1 MEALCC
7 SFLESKIGENKYCQ
21 VQIAYNYN
29 SKQID
34 WKEQDKECYNIWG
47 YEQLPQGTLP
57 QQPLQ
62 QGMTQPQSQQLP
74 GQLPAAQPGVNPLD
88 PILTEVKNLVMANGQ
103 TLEQLINSR
112 HPAAQG
118 MIEWSIT
125 TAVEPNNYS
134 ILVKVPPENP
144 QSFKISHR
152 FNYNTVTKVL
162 SPTISDSKNLLDSIT
177 PQTVR

>member
-1 MEALCC
+1 MIPAQPQ
-7 SFLESKIGENKYCQ
+7 GYGQ
-21 VQIAYNYN
+21 T
-29 SKQID
+29 
-34 WKEQDKECYNIWG
+34 G

-62 QGMTQPQSQQLP
+62 QGMTQPQGQQLP

-118 MIEWSIT
+118 MIKWSIT

-177 PQTVR
+177 PQAVR